1 MTRGHTGECGLCC
14 PCHSAA
20 GGQRRA
26 LGTGMGQLWHS
37 AIASPLRMASGCHSL
52 NNPCPTAH
60 STVTLLQHSHSILS
74 PAESTLSSPRDT
86 GVPRAQ
92 RHARSITQTTPKM
105 KPQLQK
111 REIAK
116 AEKQM
121 YFCLASTQTHTGG
134 AAQGACPP
142 LCTQSMQVDLSSS
155 KRPSSSPACFL
166 GRTHGL
172 RSSGDRAHTKRC
184 VGRQQQG
191 NELRRYF
198 LCQR

>member
-26 LGTGMGQLWHS
+26 LGTGMGQLWRS
-37 AIASPLRMASGCHSL
+37 AIASPLRMALGCHSL

-74 PAESTLSSPRDT
+74 PAESTLSSPRDA

-166 GRTHGL
+166 AELMACAPLGTERTQRDALGG
-172 RSSGDRAHTKRC
+172 SSKGT
-184 VGRQQQG
+184 
-191 NELRRYF
+191 N
-198 LCQR
+198 